1 MKGDSVQG
9 SDTNRK
15 EDFNEL
21 FNAESVAIIGASTDP
36 TKITGRPQHFLKKHG
51 YEGEV
56 YPVNPK
62 YDSIRGLKCYASVI
76 DIPDDVDA
84 SLIVV
89 PARFIPDVLKECG
102 EKGIRYNVIIGS
114 GFGEIGD
121 EGKALEQDLLDIAA
135 EYDIRI
141 VGPNTLG
148 VMGFNNNF
156 TLCFS
161 SILDER
167 DELVPDGEVAFVS
180 QSGAFA
186 GMLFLITQRM
196 GIGTKYWASTGN
208 EIDLDALDMLDFM
221 LDDPD
226 VSMAFGYIESFTDGE
241 MFKSVATKALERETP
256 LLVMKV
262 GQSDRGQEAVSSHT
276 GKMAGDYEVYRS
288 VFKEYG
294 VIEINEVSVLKEVM
308 STISV
313 LNTFPPHDAKW
324 GVLSPSGG
332 AGALVADAVD
342 REGMELAEFEE
353 KTTDVLSEIVPEYG
367 SVLNPVDTTANVISE
382 YSLYEDAIV
391 ALLEDKN
398 VDILYLQFGNSGPK
412 MAKAYEEMI
421 TEKAR
426 ETDKIIVSV
435 FTGGKPDEEL
445 VENYRDAGIAT
456 FTDPASAVK
465 TMKLITRFSEAM
477 ARQDEEAQIEA
488 SETTMPQIETS
499 NLNLSNWG
507 DAKALMDAYD
517 IQTARGRVVN
527 SAEEAVAF
535 AEKIGYPVVMKAS
548 APELEHKT
556 EADGIRLNIG
566 SAEEVRQAFDDLYDS
581 VTSYD
586 SSIELDGILVQESVD
601 DGIEIII
608 GITETDL
615 GKVMMFGLGGTLVE
629 VLNDVTYRTLPITR
643 TKAESLLR
651 ETTAGEVLAGH
662 RGNEYDTEGLMELL
676 TNISRLFVDMELSEL
691 DLNPVMVNEDG
702 AVVVDFLAK

>member
-1 MKGDSVQG
+1 MKGNNVKHTD
-9 SDTNRK
+9 RK
-15 EDFNEL
+15 QDLKGL

-62 YDSIRGLKCYASVI
+62 YESIRGLKCYESVV
-76 DIPDDVDA
+76 DIPEEIDT
-84 SLIVV
+84 SLILV
-89 PARFIPDVLKECG
+89 PARFIPNVLKECG

-121 EGKALEQDLLDIAA
+121 KGKALEQDLLDIAA
-135 EYDIRI
+135 KYDIRI

-167 DELVPDGEVAFVS
+167 DELVPNGEVAFVS

-208 EIDLDALDMLDFM
+208 EIDIDALEMLDFM
-221 LDDPD
+221 LDDPE

-241 MFKSVATKALERETP
+241 TFKSVANKALAQETP

-276 GKMAGDYEVYRS
+276 GKLAGNYDVYQS
-288 VFKEYG
+288 VFREYG
-294 VIEINEVSVLKEVM
+294 VIEVNEVATLKDVM
-308 STISV
+308 STVST
-313 LNTFPPHDAKW
+313 LNTFPPHNAKW

-332 AGALVADAVD
+332 AGALVADAID
-342 REGMELAEFEE
+342 REGMELAEFEQ
-353 KTTDVLSEIVPEYG
+353 KTTDVLSKIVPEYG
-367 SVLNPVDTTANVISE
+367 SVVNPVDTTANVISE
-382 YSLYEDAIV
+382 YGLYEDAIV
-391 ALLEDKN
+391 ALLEDEN

-412 MAKAYEEMI
+412 MAEAYEEMI
-421 TEKAR
+421 TEKAG
-426 ETDKIIVSV
+426 ETDKVILSV
-435 FTGGKPDEEL
+435 FTGGKPDEKL
-445 VENYRDAGIAT
+445 VEYYQDAGIAT
-456 FTDPASAVK
+456 FTDPASAVRS
-465 TMKLITRFSEAM
+465 MKLITQFSEAI
-477 ARQDEEAQIEA
+477 ARPDEEAQIEA
-488 SETTMPQIETS
+488 FETIVPQNETS
-499 NLNLSNWG
+499 NLDLSNWN
-507 DAKALMDAYD
+507 DTKELMDAYD
-517 IQTARGRVVN
+517 IRTASGRVVK
-527 SAEEAVAF
+527 STVEAVTFAEE
-535 AEKIGYPVVMKAS
+535 IGYPVVMKAS

-566 SAEEVRQAFDDLYDS
+566 SAEEVKQAFDGLYDS
-581 VTSYD
+581 VSSYD

-601 DGIEIII
+601 DGVEIII

-615 GKVMMFGLGGTLVE
+615 GEVMMFGLGGTLVE
-629 VLNDVTYRTLPITR
+629 VLNDVSYRTLPITR
-643 TKAESLLR
+643 SKAESLLR

-662 RGNEYDTEGLMELL
+662 RGKVYDTEGLIKLL
-676 TNISRLFVDMELSEL
+676 TNISRLFENLKLSEL
-691 DLNPVMVNEDG
+691 DLNPVIVNEDG
-702 AVVVDFLAK
+702 AVVVDFLAQ